1 MLFLNLAQCRMSVVQ
16 QWYVFLYHSTGI
28 IRNDTVIG
36 DPLFTVPIDSDDQ
49 ERNLCFEVH
58 GRRDTDFN
66 LISDKCVSVNAHY
79 AAAGDLNIISS
90 IGVRAEGDDGVCTNI
105 RVDLEG
111 CTISAGTGGGLT
123 EVGAF
128 SVAGVSARKTR
139 RDRVRISV
147 PNCDNVNLVLW
158 VICERRPNN
167 LDMIRFQIARGVN
180 LASTSHGLLG
190 KFKKLVKCMAAT
202 SVGENAYD
210 Y

>member
-1 MLFLNLAQCRMSVVQ
+1 MMLAFFLI
-16 QWYVFLYHSTGI
+16 GI

-49 ERNLCFEVH
+49 DRNLCFEVH
-58 GRRDTDFN
+58 GRRNTNFN
-66 LISDKCVSVNAHY
+66 LISDTCVSVNAHY
-79 AAAGDLNIISS
+79 SPAGDLNIISS
-90 IGVRAEGDDGVCTNI
+90 IGVRAEGDDGVCRNI

-111 CTISAGTGGGLT
+111 CTISAGMGGGSMT
-123 EVGAF
+123 ELGASGEF
-128 SVAGVSARKTR
+128 SVAGISARKTR

-147 PNCDNVNLVLW
+147 PNCENVNLVLW

-190 KFKKLVKCMAAT
+190 KFKDITDRFAVIVAWVVT
-202 SVGENAYD
+202 T
-210 Y
+210 